1 MKGGCSS
8 AGSERIGLE
17 FSQVPFIGV
26 VVFRSIVFNA
36 ITIAL
41 AIFGSARF
49 ACSEGN
55 KPAALAELAPY
66 TGPNREQLLLSGA
79 RTEGKVVWY
88 TSFTGNSYKEVARAF
103 EAQYPEVKI
112 EVFRAANKELLAKIT
127 AENQA
132 KHFIADTLESTLGLL
147 GGLREDS
154 MLASFTSRYA
164 NAYPASAKERGER
177 GLYLWVIHRESYNGV
192 GYNTDRIPPARAPK
206 KFDDLLKTEFKGKMA
221 FANGDTGARMIAA
234 MLKAKGEEY
243 IKRLRNQEYSLHSLS
258 ARALADLVAAGEVEL
273 SPTISREHAIEVK
286 RKGGSIGWAPMEV
299 VPTNAGGVALVK
311 TAPHRHAALLLAD
324 FILSPR
330 GQKIFAEFDFAD
342 PAGDSGLNRFYPER
356 GLTSEQY
363 ENQMNRWLKLLRD
376 NGRR

>member
-1 MKGGCSS
+1 M
-8 AGSERIGLE
+8 
-17 FSQVPFIGV
+17 GV
-26 VVFRSIVFNA
+26 VLFPLKVFNT
-36 ITIAL
+36 ITMVL
-41 AIFGSARF
+41 AILGSAPLTW
-49 ACSEGN
+49 CQEK
-55 KPAALAELAPY
+55 KPAILADLAAY
-66 TGPNREQLLLSGA
+66 AGADRERLLYAGA
-79 RTEGKVVWY
+79 KAEGKVVWY
-88 TSFTGNSYKEVARAF
+88 TSFTGNSYKQLARAF

-112 EVFRAANKELLAKIT
+112 DVFRAANKELLAKIT
-127 AENQA
+127 AESQA
-132 KHFIADTLESTLGLL
+132 KHFIADTLESTLGFLN
-147 GGLREDS
+147 GLREES
-154 MLASFTSRYA
+154 MLASFTSPHV

-311 TAPHRHAALLLAD
+311 TAPHPHAALLLAD